1 MRCGK
6 LSSIEFYSCYL
17 QQYLLINLFSYSLSY
32 GQKGHM
38 NKVCPSFC
46 QEAFL
51 EFAPEFFLEL
61 SMVLGA
67 HVVLCVTGRFFENN
81 TFSPKM
87 GKIGQA

>member
-1 MRCGK
+1 
-6 LSSIEFYSCYL
+6 
-17 QQYLLINLFSYSLSY
+17 
-32 GQKGHM
+32 M